1 MFFQQ
6 RIQSKRKPET
16 YITSDKLISLLLH
29 MVFLHISAALSCS
42 PTCST
47 LCRTLY
53 SPISEPCVSPWD
65 PVHTPNGNT
74 RLVGS
79 RYACLICRRKP
90 FSSQFIK
97 CRRAKRSAFA
107 SRCAP
112 DEAHRLP
119 LFPVSPAIF
128 LSICLLITDLDSPP
142 HVRFKVYLPPDF
154 SWGLLYCLKKQCVC
168 DGTVCEQ

>member
-1 MFFQQ
+1 
-6 RIQSKRKPET
+6 
-16 YITSDKLISLLLH
+16 

-42 PTCST
+42 PTCRT
-47 LCRTLY
+47 LSLTLY

-65 PVHTPNGNT
+65 LVHTPNGNT

-97 CRRAKRSAFA
+97 CHRAKRSAFA
-107 SRCAP
+107 SRCAQ

-119 LFPVSPAIF
+119 SFPVSPSIF
-128 LSICLLITDLDSPP
+128 LSLCLLITDLDSPP
-142 HVRFKVYLPPDF
+142 HVHLKAYLTPHTSTSL
-154 SWGLLYCLKKQCVC
+154 SWCLLYCLKNNVCV
-168 DGTVCEQ
+168 TVQYVSNNVVCEPVFT